1 MTRINPRKLSGPWTE
16 GYALDLHTASS
27 EFLGY
32 DEFGH
37 EQFNTKRTEVG
48 ELVYRVKYRRDPNA
62 LKELVDVV
70 ARFVKSKNIAAD
82 VIVPVPPTRA
92 RQIQPLFQIAD
103 ALGDKLKLP
112 VDKTAVKKSGT
123 AELKDVWTLEE
134 RARILKNAISVDKGA
149 VAGKRVLLI
158 DDLVRSGATI
168 NEVAKQLKAAG
179 VDKLYVVVLTET
191 RRK

>member
-103 ALGDKLKLP
+103 ALGNKLKLP

-179 VDKLYVVVLTET
+179 VDELYVVVLTET

>member
-1 MTRINPRKLSGPWTE
+1 M
-16 GYALDLHTASS
+16 AVAASS